1 MDRQQ
6 NVQLIETNNE
16 SAQGTEAA
24 FAFLSESQL
33 VLVGGGIGDTVL

>member
-6 NVQLIETNNE
+6 QVQLLDTQTE
-16 SAQGTEAA
+16 SVEGSEAA
-24 FAFLSESQL
+24 FAFLTETQL